1 MVYVSI
7 CIGLSRATAVHA
19 LVYRFLRSTL
29 TKALSRFG
37 PEPMSNYKKGNV

>member
-7 CIGLSRATAVHA
+7 CIGLSRATIAYA

-29 TKALSRFG
+29 TMA
-37 PEPMSNYKKGNV
+37 